1 MQAQFSV
8 PALPPEQRS
17 RPLATK
23 VKLSPDSLS
32 FLRSW
37 VSQLEPYDI
46 SEDSLVELSVQI
58 VRQLQ
63 LCGRLDLSSKGLHE
77 LFSKGGDQ
85 CLDRK

>member
-23 VKLSPDSLS
+23 VKLSPDSLN

-37 VSQLEPYDI
+37 VSQLERYDI
-46 SEDSLVELSVQI
+46 SDDSLAELSLQI
-58 VRQLQ
+58 VRQLHASGQ
-63 LCGRLDLSSKGLHE
+63 LDLSPAALQQLLMTRTEPEK
-77 LFSKGGDQ
+77 
-85 CLDRK
+85 